1 MITRIQKEHSQKPK
15 KNSQKAEKSQTTNS
29 NPLLEMNNLAR
40 MREEAKRIS
49 KKNQIKEQL
58 DVLLDN
64 E

>member
-15 KNSQKAEKSQTTNS
+15 KSSQKAEVNQTAND
-29 NPLLEMNNLAR
+29 NPLLKMNNLAK
-40 MREEAKRIS
+40 MREEAKRIF
-49 KKNQIKEQL
+49 KKNKIKEQL

>member
-1 MITRIQKEHSQKPK
+1 
-15 KNSQKAEKSQTTNS
+15 
-29 NPLLEMNNLAR
+29 MNNLAR